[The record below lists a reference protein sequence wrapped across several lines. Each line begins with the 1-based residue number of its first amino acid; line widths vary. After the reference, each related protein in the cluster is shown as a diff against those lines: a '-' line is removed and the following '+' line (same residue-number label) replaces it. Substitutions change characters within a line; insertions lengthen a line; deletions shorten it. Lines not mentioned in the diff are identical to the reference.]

1 MSPLKLT
8 DLRSASVLGVTF
20 TPPPPRTKAL
30 HLPAVGNH
38 EPLKQRAKPLSPPRV
53 VSQAFTT
60 APHQTYSHFRAFRLG
75 VPSEEQVSPSQGS
88 LHKPL
93 LLSNL

>member
-20 TPPPPRTKAL
+20 MPLPPRTKAL

-38 EPLKQRAKPLSPPRV
+38 EPPQV

-60 APHQTYSHFRAFRLG
+60 APHQTYSHFRAFRLA
-75 VPSEEQVSPSQGS
+75 VSSEEQASPSQGS